1 MKTIIA
7 EKPSVAKEIAHI
19 VGADKREEG
28 YMQGNGYYVT
38 WAFGHLVQPAMPETY
53 GMKGFHAENLPVIPD
68 PFVLVPRQVKTE
80 NGYKPDAGVL
90 AQIKIIG
97 KLFDSSE
104 RIIVATDAGREGE
117 LIFRYLYA
125 YLGCRKP
132 FDRLWISS
140 LTDTAIREGLLNLR
154 DGKEYDNLYH
164 AAKARSEADWLVG
177 INGTQALTI
186 AAGRGT
192 YSVGRVQTPTLGM
205 VCERYW
211 EHKRFESKPFW
222 QVHFG
227 VVDADSGNIL
237 KFTSANR
244 WTDKAT
250 ATDIYNKVKD
260 TGSAII
266 TKVATKRKVEK
277 APLLYDLTTL
287 QKEAN
292 TQHGFTAEHTLSI
305 AQKLYEAKFIT
316 YPRTSSRYI
325 SDDVF
330 ATLPKLFKN
339 LENHSEYGEKVK
351 LLPGSED
358 YSKNSVNAAKVT
370 DHHALLITENA
381 AIGLFKDE
389 KIVYDMILCRMIEAF
404 SADCIKDITSVSAQV
419 DHEVEF
425 GISGSIIRQTGWRA
439 LSLKGKNKRQDKDAD
454 ATDNEVKDQVI
465 PNWQEGQ
472 HITLSGCTIT
482 EGKTKP
488 KPLHTESTLLAAM
501 ETAGKEIEDDTM
513 RQAMKDS
520 GIGTPATRAAIIE
533 TLLKREYMVRQQKKL
548 VPTEKGLALH
558 SVVKNMAIA
567 NVEMT
572 GKWEATFDRMIPPH
586 GLEVTYDK
594 TVHILFPASVKYV
607 DLGSEDLIAGKADG
621 AENVIR
627 VKAAVKNFKKETNMS
642 VITEDGSFYT
652 FNVKYAKEPLML
664 NIEMADFIH
673 DGEAVNRP
681 NNAQEIYLKELGKES
696 PMLVHLIM
704 KSIHKENKRKVKHIG
719 SKRFGI
725 QYLMKGIYVHSDLL
739 YFHTEIKN
747 QSNVPFDVDYITF
760 KVVDKKVAKRTAIQ
774 EQVLLPVRA
783 YNYVVRVAGKK
794 TEQTVFCLPK
804 FTIPDDKE
812 LVVEMNEKEGGR
824 HQSFVVEN
832 SDLVRALTINELS
845 VK

>member
-28 YMQGNGYYVT
+28 YMQGNGYFVT

-140 LTDTAIREGLLNLR
+140 LTDTAIREGLQNLR

-211 EHKRFESKPFW
+211 ENKRFESKPFW

-292 TQHGFTAEHTLSI
+292 SQHGFTAEHTLFI

-404 SADCIKDITSVSAQV
+404 SADCIKDITSVTAQV

-425 GISGSIIRQTGWRA
+425 GISGSIIRQTGWRT
-439 LSLKGKNKRQDKDAD
+439 LSLKDKNNRQDKDAD
-454 ATDNEVKDQVI
+454 ATDNEIKDQVI

-572 GKWEATFDRMIPPH
+572 GKWEAELAKIER
-586 GLEVTYDK
+586 GE
-594 TVHILFPASVKYV
+594 AS
-607 DLGSEDLIAGKADG
+607 ADG
-621 AENVIR
+621 FTHSIEGYTREITAE
-627 VKAAVKNFKKETNMS
+627 
-642 VITEDGSFYT
+642 
-652 FNVKYAKEPLML
+652 L
-664 NIEMADFIH
+664 
-673 DGEAVNRP
+673 
-681 NNAQEIYLKELGKES
+681 LGCDRLFS
-696 PMLVHLIM
+696 
-704 KSIHKENKRKVKHIG
+704 HKDSGCQCPKCKQG
-719 SKRFGI
+719 AMQFFG
-725 QYLMKGIYVHSDLL
+725 
-739 YFHTEIKN
+739 
-747 QSNVPFDVDYITF
+747 
-760 KVVDKKVAKRTAIQ
+760 KVVRCSNK
-774 EQVLLPVRA
+774 ECGMPVFKQ
-783 YNYVVRVAGKK
+783 VAGKLLTDADITDLLTKGK
-794 TEQTVFCLPK
+794 TRTLNGFTSKQGKSFSAAIAFDENFNTKFVFAERK
-804 FTIPDDKE
+804 TA
-812 LVVEMNEKEGGR
+812 EKRG
-824 HQSFVVEN
+824 N
-832 SDLVRALTINELS
+832 
-845 VK
+845 VKRYKK

>member
-19 VGADKREEG
+19 VGAGKREEG

-140 LTDTAIREGLLNLR
+140 LTDTAIREGLLNLT
-154 DGKEYDNLYH
+154 DGKEYDNLYY

-266 TKVATKRKVEK
+266 TKVVTKRKVEK

-292 TQHGFTAEHTLSI
+292 SQHGFTAEHTLSI

-381 AIGLFKDE
+381 VIGLFKDE

-439 LSLKGKNKRQDKDAD
+439 LSLKEKNNRQDKDAD
-454 ATDNEVKDQVI
+454 ATDNEVKEQVI

-513 RQAMKDS
+513 RQAMKDC

-572 GKWEATFDRMIPPH
+572 DKWEAELAKIER
-586 GLEVTYDK
+586 GE
-594 TVHILFPASVKYV
+594 AS
-607 DLGSEDLIAGKADG
+607 ADG
-621 AENVIR
+621 FTHSIEGYTREITAE
-627 VKAAVKNFKKETNMS
+627 
-642 VITEDGSFYT
+642 
-652 FNVKYAKEPLML
+652 L
-664 NIEMADFIH
+664 
-673 DGEAVNRP
+673 
-681 NNAQEIYLKELGKES
+681 LGCDRLFS
-696 PMLVHLIM
+696 
-704 KSIHKENKRKVKHIG
+704 HKDSGCQCPKCKQG
-719 SKRFGI
+719 TMQFFG
-725 QYLMKGIYVHSDLL
+725 
-739 YFHTEIKN
+739 
-747 QSNVPFDVDYITF
+747 
-760 KVVDKKVAKRTAIQ
+760 KVVRCSNK
-774 EQVLLPVRA
+774 ECGMPVFKQ
-783 YNYVVRVAGKK
+783 VAGKLLTDADITDLLTKGK
-794 TEQTVFCLPK
+794 TRTLNGFISKQGKPFSAAIAFDENFNTKFVFAERK
-804 FTIPDDKE
+804 TA
-812 LVVEMNEKEGGR
+812 EKRG
-824 HQSFVVEN
+824 N
-832 SDLVRALTINELS
+832 
-845 VK
+845 VKRYKK

>member
-1 MKTIIA
+1 MSQKQQTMKTIIA

-28 YMQGNGYYVT
+28 YMQGNGYFVT

-125 YLGCRKP
+125 YLDCRKP

-140 LTDTAIREGLLNLR
+140 LTDTAIREGLQNLR
-154 DGKEYDNLYH
+154 DGKEYDNLYY

-211 EHKRFESKPFW
+211 DHKRFESKPFW

-292 TQHGFTAEHTLSI
+292 SQHGFTAEHTLSI

-381 AIGLFKDE
+381 AIGLFKNE

-439 LSLKGKNKRQDKDAD
+439 LSLKEKNKRQDKDAD

-572 GKWEATFDRMIPPH
+572 GKWEAELAKIER
-586 GLEVTYDK
+586 GE
-594 TVHILFPASVKYV
+594 AS
-607 DLGSEDLIAGKADG
+607 ADG
-621 AENVIR
+621 FTHSIEGYTREITAE
-627 VKAAVKNFKKETNMS
+627 
-642 VITEDGSFYT
+642 
-652 FNVKYAKEPLML
+652 L
-664 NIEMADFIH
+664 
-673 DGEAVNRP
+673 
-681 NNAQEIYLKELGKES
+681 LGCDRLFSHKDS
-696 PMLVHLIM
+696 GCQCPKCKQGIM
-704 KSIHKENKRKVKHIG
+704 QF
-719 SKRFGI
+719 FG
-725 QYLMKGIYVHSDLL
+725 
-739 YFHTEIKN
+739 
-747 QSNVPFDVDYITF
+747 
-760 KVVDKKVAKRTAIQ
+760 KVVRCSNK
-774 EQVLLPVRA
+774 ECGMPVFKQ
-783 YNYVVRVAGKK
+783 VAGKLLTDADITDLLTKGK
-794 TEQTVFCLPK
+794 TRTLNGFTSKQGKSFSAAIAFDENFNTKFVFAERK
-804 FTIPDDKE
+804 TA
-812 LVVEMNEKEGGR
+812 EKRG
-824 HQSFVVEN
+824 N
-832 SDLVRALTINELS
+832 
-845 VK
+845 VKRYKK

>member
-1 MKTIIA
+1 MSQKQQTMKTIIA

-28 YMQGNGYYVT
+28 YMQGNGYFVT

-140 LTDTAIREGLLNLR
+140 LTDTAIREGLRNLR

-292 TQHGFTAEHTLSI
+292 SQHGFTAEHTLSI

-389 KIVYDMILCRMIEAF
+389 KIVYNMILCRMIEAF
-404 SADCIKDITSVSAQV
+404 SADCIKDITSVTAQV
-419 DHEVEF
+419 DREVEF

-439 LSLKGKNKRQDKDAD
+439 LSLKEKDKRQDKDAD
-454 ATDNEVKDQVI
+454 ATDNEVKEQFI

-472 HITLSGCTIT
+472 HITFSGCTIT

-572 GKWEATFDRMIPPH
+572 GKWEAELAKIER
-586 GLEVTYDK
+586 GE
-594 TVHILFPASVKYV
+594 AS
-607 DLGSEDLIAGKADG
+607 ADG
-621 AENVIR
+621 FTHSIEGYTREITAELLGCDRLFSHKDSGCQCPKCKHGTMQFFGKVVRCSNKECGMPVFKQVVGKLLTDADITDLLTKGKTR
-627 VKAAVKNFKKETNMS
+627 TLNGFISKQGKSFSAAIAFDEDFNTKFVFAERKT
-642 VITEDGSFYT
+642 TEKRG
-652 FNVKYAKEPLML
+652 NVKRY
-664 NIEMADFIH
+664 
-673 DGEAVNRP
+673 
-681 NNAQEIYLKELGKES
+681 
-696 PMLVHLIM
+696 
-704 KSIHKENKRKVKHIG
+704 
-719 SKRFGI
+719 
-725 QYLMKGIYVHSDLL
+725 
-739 YFHTEIKN
+739 
-747 QSNVPFDVDYITF
+747 
-760 KVVDKKVAKRTAIQ
+760 KK
-774 EQVLLPVRA
+774 
-783 YNYVVRVAGKK
+783 
-794 TEQTVFCLPK
+794 
-804 FTIPDDKE
+804 
-812 LVVEMNEKEGGR
+812 
-824 HQSFVVEN
+824 
-832 SDLVRALTINELS
+832 
-845 VK
+845 

>member
-38 WAFGHLVQPAMPETY
+38 WTFGHLVQPAMPETY
-53 GMKGFHAENLPVIPD
+53 SMKGFHAENLPVIPD

-140 LTDTAIREGLLNLR
+140 LTDTAIREGLLNLM

-192 YSVGRVQTPTLGM
+192 YSIGRVQTPTLGM

-211 EHKRFESKPFW
+211 ENKRFESKPFW

-237 KFTSANR
+237 KFTSVNR

-292 TQHGFTAEHTLSI
+292 SQHGFTAEHTLSI

-439 LSLKGKNKRQDKDAD
+439 LSLKEKNNRQDKDAD

-513 RQAMKDS
+513 RQAMKDN

-572 GKWEATFDRMIPPH
+572 GKWEAELAKIER
-586 GLEVTYDK
+586 GE
-594 TVHILFPASVKYV
+594 AS
-607 DLGSEDLIAGKADG
+607 ADG
-621 AENVIR
+621 FTHSIEGYTREITAE
-627 VKAAVKNFKKETNMS
+627 
-642 VITEDGSFYT
+642 
-652 FNVKYAKEPLML
+652 L
-664 NIEMADFIH
+664 
-673 DGEAVNRP
+673 
-681 NNAQEIYLKELGKES
+681 LGCDRLFS
-696 PMLVHLIM
+696 
-704 KSIHKENKRKVKHIG
+704 HKDSGCQCPKCKQG
-719 SKRFGI
+719 TMQFFG
-725 QYLMKGIYVHSDLL
+725 
-739 YFHTEIKN
+739 
-747 QSNVPFDVDYITF
+747 
-760 KVVDKKVAKRTAIQ
+760 KVVRCRNK
-774 EQVLLPVRA
+774 ECGMPVFKQ
-783 YNYVVRVAGKK
+783 VAGKLLTDADITDLLTKGK
-794 TEQTVFCLPK
+794 TRTLNGFTSKQGKPFSAAIAFDEDFNTKFVFAERK
-804 FTIPDDKE
+804 TA
-812 LVVEMNEKEGGR
+812 EKRG
-824 HQSFVVEN
+824 N
-832 SDLVRALTINELS
+832 
-845 VK
+845 VKRYKK

>member
-1 MKTIIA
+1 MSQKQQTMKTIIA

-250 ATDIYNKVKD
+250 ATDICNKVKD

-439 LSLKGKNKRQDKDAD
+439 LSLKEKNNRQDKDAD
-454 ATDNEVKDQVI
+454 ATDNEVKEQVI

-472 HITLSGCTIT
+472 HISFSGSTIT

-513 RQAMKDS
+513 RQAIKDC

-572 GKWEATFDRMIPPH
+572 GKWEAELAKIER
-586 GLEVTYDK
+586 GE
-594 TVHILFPASVKYV
+594 AS
-607 DLGSEDLIAGKADG
+607 ADG
-621 AENVIR
+621 FTHSIEGYTREITAE
-627 VKAAVKNFKKETNMS
+627 
-642 VITEDGSFYT
+642 
-652 FNVKYAKEPLML
+652 L
-664 NIEMADFIH
+664 
-673 DGEAVNRP
+673 
-681 NNAQEIYLKELGKES
+681 LGCDRLFSHKDS
-696 PMLVHLIM
+696 GCQCPKCKQGIM
-704 KSIHKENKRKVKHIG
+704 QF
-719 SKRFGI
+719 FG
-725 QYLMKGIYVHSDLL
+725 
-739 YFHTEIKN
+739 
-747 QSNVPFDVDYITF
+747 
-760 KVVDKKVAKRTAIQ
+760 KVVRCSNK
-774 EQVLLPVRA
+774 ECGMPVFKQ
-783 YNYVVRVAGKK
+783 VAGKLLTDADITDLLTKGK
-794 TEQTVFCLPK
+794 TRTLNGFTSRQGKSFSATIAFDENFNTKFVFAEHK
-804 FTIPDDKE
+804 AA
-812 LVVEMNEKEGGR
+812 EKRGNMKR
-824 HQSFVVEN
+824 Y
-832 SDLVRALTINELS
+832 
-845 VK
+845 KK

>member
-1 MKTIIA
+1 MSQKQQTMKTIIA

-125 YLGCRKP
+125 YLGCQKP

-244 WTDKAT
+244 WADKGT
-250 ATDIYNKVKD
+250 ATDIYNKVKE

-266 TKVATKRKVEK
+266 TKVVTKRKVEK

-292 TQHGFTAEHTLSI
+292 SQHGFTAEHTLSI

-439 LSLKGKNKRQDKDAD
+439 LSLKEKNNRQDKDAD

-572 GKWEATFDRMIPPH
+572 GKWEAELAKIER
-586 GLEVTYDK
+586 GE
-594 TVHILFPASVKYV
+594 AS
-607 DLGSEDLIAGKADG
+607 ADG
-621 AENVIR
+621 FTHSIQGYTREITAE
-627 VKAAVKNFKKETNMS
+627 
-642 VITEDGSFYT
+642 
-652 FNVKYAKEPLML
+652 L
-664 NIEMADFIH
+664 
-673 DGEAVNRP
+673 
-681 NNAQEIYLKELGKES
+681 LGCDRLFS
-696 PMLVHLIM
+696 
-704 KSIHKENKRKVKHIG
+704 HKDSGCQCPKCKHG
-719 SKRFGI
+719 TMQFFG
-725 QYLMKGIYVHSDLL
+725 
-739 YFHTEIKN
+739 
-747 QSNVPFDVDYITF
+747 
-760 KVVDKKVAKRTAIQ
+760 KVVRCSNK
-774 EQVLLPVRA
+774 ECGMPVFKQ
-783 YNYVVRVAGKK
+783 VAGKLLTDADITDLLTKGK
-794 TEQTVFCLPK
+794 TRTLNGFTSKQGKPFSAAIAFDENFNTKFVFAEHK
-804 FTIPDDKE
+804 TA
-812 LVVEMNEKEGGR
+812 EKRG
-824 HQSFVVEN
+824 N
-832 SDLVRALTINELS
+832 
-845 VK
+845 VKRYKK

>member
-19 VGADKREEG
+19 VGAYKREEG

-117 LIFRYLYA
+117 LIFRYLYV
-125 YLGCRKP
+125 YLGCQKP

-266 TKVATKRKVEK
+266 TKVTTKRKVEK

-292 TQHGFTAEHTLSI
+292 SQHGFTAEHTLSI

-351 LLPGSED
+351 LLPCSED

-419 DHEVEF
+419 DHEIEF

-439 LSLKGKNKRQDKDAD
+439 LSLKEKNSKKDKNAD
-454 ATDNEVKDQVI
+454 TTDNEVKEQVI

-472 HITLSGCTIT
+472 HITFSGCTIT

-501 ETAGKEIEDDTM
+501 ETAGKEIVDDTM

-572 GKWEATFDRMIPPH
+572 GKWEAELAKIER
-586 GLEVTYDK
+586 GE
-594 TVHILFPASVKYV
+594 AS
-607 DLGSEDLIAGKADG
+607 ADG
-621 AENVIR
+621 FTHSIEGYTREITAE
-627 VKAAVKNFKKETNMS
+627 
-642 VITEDGSFYT
+642 
-652 FNVKYAKEPLML
+652 L
-664 NIEMADFIH
+664 
-673 DGEAVNRP
+673 
-681 NNAQEIYLKELGKES
+681 LGCDRLFS
-696 PMLVHLIM
+696 
-704 KSIHKENKRKVKHIG
+704 HKDSGCQCPKCKHG
-719 SKRFGI
+719 TMQFFG
-725 QYLMKGIYVHSDLL
+725 
-739 YFHTEIKN
+739 
-747 QSNVPFDVDYITF
+747 
-760 KVVDKKVAKRTAIQ
+760 KVVRCSNK
-774 EQVLLPVRA
+774 ECGMPVFKQ
-783 YNYVVRVAGKK
+783 VAGKLLTDADITDLLTKGK
-794 TEQTVFCLPK
+794 T
-804 FTIPDDKE
+804 
-812 LVVEMNEKEGGR
+812 
-824 HQSFVVEN
+824 
-832 SDLVRALTINELS
+832 
-845 VK
+845 

>member
-1 MKTIIA
+1 MSQKQQTMKTIIA

-117 LIFRYLYA
+117 LIFRYLYV
-125 YLGCRKP
+125 YLGCQKP

-244 WTDKAT
+244 WTDKGT
-250 ATDIYNKVKD
+250 ATDIYNKVKE
-260 TGSAII
+260 TGSVII

-292 TQHGFTAEHTLSI
+292 SQHGFTAEHTLSI

-330 ATLPKLFKN
+330 ATLSKLFKN

-439 LSLKGKNKRQDKDAD
+439 LSLKEKNKRQDKDAD
-454 ATDNEVKDQVI
+454 ATDNEVREQVI

-572 GKWEATFDRMIPPH
+572 GKWEAELAKIER
-586 GLEVTYDK
+586 GE
-594 TVHILFPASVKYV
+594 AS
-607 DLGSEDLIAGKADG
+607 ADG
-621 AENVIR
+621 FTHSIEGYTREITAE
-627 VKAAVKNFKKETNMS
+627 
-642 VITEDGSFYT
+642 
-652 FNVKYAKEPLML
+652 L
-664 NIEMADFIH
+664 
-673 DGEAVNRP
+673 
-681 NNAQEIYLKELGKES
+681 LGCDRLFS
-696 PMLVHLIM
+696 
-704 KSIHKENKRKVKHIG
+704 HKDSGCQCPKCEQG
-719 SKRFGI
+719 TMQFFG
-725 QYLMKGIYVHSDLL
+725 
-739 YFHTEIKN
+739 
-747 QSNVPFDVDYITF
+747 
-760 KVVDKKVAKRTAIQ
+760 KVVRCSNK
-774 EQVLLPVRA
+774 ECGMPVFKQ
-783 YNYVVRVAGKK
+783 VAGKLLTDADITDLLTKGK
-794 TEQTVFCLPK
+794 TRTLNGFTSKQGKPFSAAIAFDENFNTKFVFAERK
-804 FTIPDDKE
+804 TA
-812 LVVEMNEKEGGR
+812 EKRG
-824 HQSFVVEN
+824 N
-832 SDLVRALTINELS
+832 
-845 VK
+845 VKRYKK

>member
-1 MKTIIA
+1 MSQKQQTMKTIIA

-28 YMQGNGYYVT
+28 YMQGNGYFVT
-38 WAFGHLVQPAMPETY
+38 WAFGHLVQPAMPDTY

-140 LTDTAIREGLLNLR
+140 LTDTAIREGLQNLR

-192 YSVGRVQTPTLGM
+192 YSVGCVQTPTLGM

-237 KFTSANR
+237 KFTSVNR

-292 TQHGFTAEHTLSI
+292 SQHGFTAEHTLSI

-358 YSKNSVNAAKVT
+358 YSKNSVNAAKMT

-439 LSLKGKNKRQDKDAD
+439 LSLKEKNNRLDKDAD

-513 RQAMKDS
+513 RQAMKDC

-572 GKWEATFDRMIPPH
+572 GKWEAELAKIER
-586 GLEVTYDK
+586 GE
-594 TVHILFPASVKYV
+594 AS
-607 DLGSEDLIAGKADG
+607 ADG
-621 AENVIR
+621 FTHSIEGYTREITAE
-627 VKAAVKNFKKETNMS
+627 
-642 VITEDGSFYT
+642 
-652 FNVKYAKEPLML
+652 L
-664 NIEMADFIH
+664 
-673 DGEAVNRP
+673 
-681 NNAQEIYLKELGKES
+681 LGCDRLFS
-696 PMLVHLIM
+696 
-704 KSIHKENKRKVKHIG
+704 HKDSGCQCPKCKHG
-719 SKRFGI
+719 TMQFFG
-725 QYLMKGIYVHSDLL
+725 
-739 YFHTEIKN
+739 
-747 QSNVPFDVDYITF
+747 
-760 KVVDKKVAKRTAIQ
+760 KVVRCSNK
-774 EQVLLPVRA
+774 ECGMPVFKQ
-783 YNYVVRVAGKK
+783 VAGKLLTDADITDLLTKGK
-794 TEQTVFCLPK
+794 TRTLNGFTSKQGKSFSAAIAFDENFNTKFVFAEHK
-804 FTIPDDKE
+804 TA
-812 LVVEMNEKEGGR
+812 EKRG
-824 HQSFVVEN
+824 N
-832 SDLVRALTINELS
+832 
-845 VK
+845 VKRYKK

>member
-19 VGADKREEG
+19 VGAGKREEG

-117 LIFRYLYA
+117 LIFRYLYE
-125 YLGCRKP
+125 YLGCKKP

-140 LTDTAIREGLLNLR
+140 LTDSAIREGLANLR
-154 DGKEYDNLYH
+154 NGKEYDNLYH

-266 TKVATKRKVEK
+266 TKVTTKRKVEK

-292 TQHGFTAEHTLSI
+292 SQHGFTAEHTLSI

-351 LLPGSED
+351 LLPCSED

-439 LSLKGKNKRQDKDAD
+439 LSLKEKNNRQDKDAD
-454 ATDNEVKDQVI
+454 ATDNEVKEQVI

-472 HITLSGCTIT
+472 HITFSGCTIT

-501 ETAGKEIEDDTM
+501 ETAGKEIVDDTM

-572 GKWEATFDRMIPPH
+572 GKWEAELAKIER
-586 GLEVTYDK
+586 GE
-594 TVHILFPASVKYV
+594 AS
-607 DLGSEDLIAGKADG
+607 ADG
-621 AENVIR
+621 FTHSIEGYTREITAE
-627 VKAAVKNFKKETNMS
+627 
-642 VITEDGSFYT
+642 
-652 FNVKYAKEPLML
+652 L
-664 NIEMADFIH
+664 
-673 DGEAVNRP
+673 
-681 NNAQEIYLKELGKES
+681 LGCDRLFS
-696 PMLVHLIM
+696 
-704 KSIHKENKRKVKHIG
+704 HKDSGCQCPKCKHG
-719 SKRFGI
+719 TMQFFG
-725 QYLMKGIYVHSDLL
+725 
-739 YFHTEIKN
+739 
-747 QSNVPFDVDYITF
+747 
-760 KVVDKKVAKRTAIQ
+760 KVVRCSNK
-774 EQVLLPVRA
+774 ECGMPVFKQ
-783 YNYVVRVAGKK
+783 VAGKLLTDADITDLLTKGK
-794 TEQTVFCLPK
+794 T
-804 FTIPDDKE
+804 
-812 LVVEMNEKEGGR
+812 
-824 HQSFVVEN
+824 
-832 SDLVRALTINELS
+832 
-845 VK
+845 

>member
-1 MKTIIA
+1 MSQKQQTMKTIIA

-90 AQIKIIG
+90 AQIKIID

-244 WTDKAT
+244 WTDKGT

-266 TKVATKRKVEK
+266 TKVVTKRKVEK

-292 TQHGFTAEHTLSI
+292 SQHGFTAEHTLSI

-439 LSLKGKNKRQDKDAD
+439 LSLKEKNNRQDKDAD
-454 ATDNEVKDQVI
+454 ATDNEVKNQVI

-572 GKWEATFDRMIPPH
+572 GKWEAELAKIER
-586 GLEVTYDK
+586 GE
-594 TVHILFPASVKYV
+594 AS
-607 DLGSEDLIAGKADG
+607 ADG
-621 AENVIR
+621 FTHSIEGYTREITAE
-627 VKAAVKNFKKETNMS
+627 
-642 VITEDGSFYT
+642 
-652 FNVKYAKEPLML
+652 L
-664 NIEMADFIH
+664 
-673 DGEAVNRP
+673 
-681 NNAQEIYLKELGKES
+681 LGCDRLFSHKDS
-696 PMLVHLIM
+696 GFQCPKCKQGIM
-704 KSIHKENKRKVKHIG
+704 QF
-719 SKRFGI
+719 FG
-725 QYLMKGIYVHSDLL
+725 
-739 YFHTEIKN
+739 
-747 QSNVPFDVDYITF
+747 
-760 KVVDKKVAKRTAIQ
+760 KVVRCSYK
-774 EQVLLPVRA
+774 ECGMPVFKQ
-783 YNYVVRVAGKK
+783 VAGKLLTDSDITDLLTKGK
-794 TEQTVFCLPK
+794 TRTLSGFTSKQGKSFSAAIAFDENFNTKFVFAERK
-804 FTIPDDKE
+804 TA
-812 LVVEMNEKEGGR
+812 EKRG
-824 HQSFVVEN
+824 N
-832 SDLVRALTINELS
+832 
-845 VK
+845 VKRYKK

>member
-80 NGYKPDAGVL
+80 NGYKADAGVL

-125 YLGCRKP
+125 YLSCRKP

-140 LTDTAIREGLLNLR
+140 LTDTAIREGLQNLR

-164 AAKARSEADWLVG
+164 AAKARSVADWLVG

-237 KFTSANR
+237 KFTSVNR

-250 ATDIYNKVKD
+250 ATDIYNKVKE
-260 TGSAII
+260 TGSVII

-292 TQHGFTAEHTLSI
+292 SQHGFTAEHTLSI

-439 LSLKGKNKRQDKDAD
+439 LSLKEKNKRQDKDAD
-454 ATDNEVKDQVI
+454 ATDNEVKEQVI

-567 NVEMT
+567 NVEMRANGRRNLPRLNEVKQVQT
-572 GKWEATFDRMIPPH
+572 GSPIVSKAIP
-586 GLEVTYDK
+586 
-594 TVHILFPASVKYV
+594 VKS
-607 DLGSEDLIAGKADG
+607 LR
-621 AENVIR
+621 N
-627 VKAAVKNFKKETNMS
+627 
-642 VITEDGSFYT
+642 
-652 FNVKYAKEPLML
+652 
-664 NIEMADFIH
+664 
-673 DGEAVNRP
+673 
-681 NNAQEIYLKELGKES
+681 
-696 PMLVHLIM
+696 
-704 KSIHKENKRKVKHIG
+704 
-719 SKRFGI
+719 
-725 QYLMKGIYVHSDLL
+725 
-739 YFHTEIKN
+739 
-747 QSNVPFDVDYITF
+747 
-760 KVVDKKVAKRTAIQ
+760 
-774 EQVLLPVRA
+774 
-783 YNYVVRVAGKK
+783 
-794 TEQTVFCLPK
+794 C
-804 FTIPDDKE
+804 
-812 LVVEMNEKEGGR
+812 
-824 HQSFVVEN
+824 
-832 SDLVRALTINELS
+832 
-845 VK
+845 

>member
-1 MKTIIA
+1 MSQKQQTMKTIIA
-7 EKPSVAKEIAHI
+7 EKPSVATEIAHI

-97 KLFDSSE
+97 KLFDCSE

-140 LTDTAIREGLLNLR
+140 LTDTAIREGLQNLR

-266 TKVATKRKVEK
+266 TKVTTKRKVEK

-292 TQHGFTAEHTLSI
+292 SQHGFTAEHTLSI

-419 DHEVEF
+419 DHDVEF

-439 LSLKGKNKRQDKDAD
+439 LSLKEKNKRLDKDAD

-513 RQAMKDS
+513 RQAMKDC

-572 GKWEATFDRMIPPH
+572 GKWEAELAKIER
-586 GLEVTYDK
+586 GE
-594 TVHILFPASVKYV
+594 AS
-607 DLGSEDLIAGKADG
+607 ADG
-621 AENVIR
+621 FTHSIEGYTREITAE
-627 VKAAVKNFKKETNMS
+627 
-642 VITEDGSFYT
+642 
-652 FNVKYAKEPLML
+652 L
-664 NIEMADFIH
+664 
-673 DGEAVNRP
+673 
-681 NNAQEIYLKELGKES
+681 LGCDRLFS
-696 PMLVHLIM
+696 
-704 KSIHKENKRKVKHIG
+704 HKDSGCQCPKCKHG
-719 SKRFGI
+719 TMQFFG
-725 QYLMKGIYVHSDLL
+725 
-739 YFHTEIKN
+739 
-747 QSNVPFDVDYITF
+747 
-760 KVVDKKVAKRTAIQ
+760 KVVRCSNK
-774 EQVLLPVRA
+774 ECGMPVFKQ
-783 YNYVVRVAGKK
+783 VAGKLLTDADITDLLTKGK
-794 TEQTVFCLPK
+794 TRTLNGFTSKQGKSFSAAIAFDENFNTKFVFAEHK
-804 FTIPDDKE
+804 AA
-812 LVVEMNEKEGGR
+812 EKRG
-824 HQSFVVEN
+824 N
-832 SDLVRALTINELS
+832 
-845 VK
+845 VKRYKK

>member
-439 LSLKGKNKRQDKDAD
+439 LSLKEKNNRQDKDAD
-454 ATDNEVKDQVI
+454 ATDNEVKEQVI

-472 HITLSGCTIT
+472 HISFSGSTIT

-513 RQAMKDS
+513 RQAIKDC

-572 GKWEATFDRMIPPH
+572 GKWEAELAKIER
-586 GLEVTYDK
+586 GE
-594 TVHILFPASVKYV
+594 AS
-607 DLGSEDLIAGKADG
+607 ADG
-621 AENVIR
+621 FTHSIEGYTREITAE
-627 VKAAVKNFKKETNMS
+627 
-642 VITEDGSFYT
+642 
-652 FNVKYAKEPLML
+652 L
-664 NIEMADFIH
+664 
-673 DGEAVNRP
+673 
-681 NNAQEIYLKELGKES
+681 LGCDRLFSHKDS
-696 PMLVHLIM
+696 GCQCPKCKQGIM
-704 KSIHKENKRKVKHIG
+704 QF
-719 SKRFGI
+719 FG
-725 QYLMKGIYVHSDLL
+725 
-739 YFHTEIKN
+739 
-747 QSNVPFDVDYITF
+747 
-760 KVVDKKVAKRTAIQ
+760 KVVRCSNK
-774 EQVLLPVRA
+774 ECGMPVFKQ
-783 YNYVVRVAGKK
+783 VAGKLLTDADITDLLTKGK
-794 TEQTVFCLPK
+794 TRTLNGFTSRQGKSFSATIAFDENFNTKFVFAEHK
-804 FTIPDDKE
+804 AA
-812 LVVEMNEKEGGR
+812 EKRG
-824 HQSFVVEN
+824 N
-832 SDLVRALTINELS
+832 
-845 VK
+845 VKRYKK

>member
-28 YMQGNGYYVT
+28 YMQGNGYFVT

-53 GMKGFHAENLPVIPD
+53 GMKGFHVENLPVIPD
-68 PFVLVPRQVKTE
+68 PFILVPRQVKTE

-227 VVDADSGNIL
+227 VVDTDSGNIL

-244 WTDKAT
+244 WADKGT

-260 TGSAII
+260 TSSAII
-266 TKVATKRKVEK
+266 TKVTTKRKVEK

-292 TQHGFTAEHTLSI
+292 SQHGFTAEHTLSI

-404 SADCIKDITSVSAQV
+404 SADCIKDITSVTAQV
-419 DHEVEF
+419 DREVEF
-425 GISGSIIRQTGWRA
+425 GISGSIVRQTGWRA
-439 LSLKGKNKRQDKDAD
+439 LSLKEKNKRQDKDAD

-572 GKWEATFDRMIPPH
+572 GKWEAELAKIER
-586 GLEVTYDK
+586 GE
-594 TVHILFPASVKYV
+594 AS
-607 DLGSEDLIAGKADG
+607 ADG
-621 AENVIR
+621 FTHSIEGYTREITAE
-627 VKAAVKNFKKETNMS
+627 
-642 VITEDGSFYT
+642 
-652 FNVKYAKEPLML
+652 L
-664 NIEMADFIH
+664 
-673 DGEAVNRP
+673 
-681 NNAQEIYLKELGKES
+681 LGCDRLFS
-696 PMLVHLIM
+696 
-704 KSIHKENKRKVKHIG
+704 HKDSGCQCPKCKQG
-719 SKRFGI
+719 TMQFFG
-725 QYLMKGIYVHSDLL
+725 
-739 YFHTEIKN
+739 
-747 QSNVPFDVDYITF
+747 
-760 KVVDKKVAKRTAIQ
+760 KVVRCCNK
-774 EQVLLPVRA
+774 ECGMPVFKQ
-783 YNYVVRVAGKK
+783 VAGKLLTDADITDLLTKGK
-794 TEQTVFCLPK
+794 TKTLNGFTSKQGKSFSAAIAFDENFNTKFVFAERK
-804 FTIPDDKE
+804 TA
-812 LVVEMNEKEGGR
+812 EKRG
-824 HQSFVVEN
+824 N
-832 SDLVRALTINELS
+832 
-845 VK
+845 VKRYKK

>member
-117 LIFRYLYA
+117 LIFRYLYE
-125 YLGCRKP
+125 YLGCKKP

-140 LTDTAIREGLLNLR
+140 LTDSAIREGLANLR
-154 DGKEYDNLYH
+154 NGKEYDNLYH

-266 TKVATKRKVEK
+266 TKVTTKRKVEK

-292 TQHGFTAEHTLSI
+292 SQHGFTAEHTLSI

-419 DHEVEF
+419 DHEIEF

-439 LSLKGKNKRQDKDAD
+439 LSLKEKNSKKDKNAD
-454 ATDNEVKDQVI
+454 TTDNEVKEQVI

-472 HITLSGCTIT
+472 HITFSGCTIT

-501 ETAGKEIEDDTM
+501 ETAGKEIVDDTM

-572 GKWEATFDRMIPPH
+572 GKWEAELAKIER
-586 GLEVTYDK
+586 GE
-594 TVHILFPASVKYV
+594 AS
-607 DLGSEDLIAGKADG
+607 ADG
-621 AENVIR
+621 FTHSIEGYTREITAE
-627 VKAAVKNFKKETNMS
+627 
-642 VITEDGSFYT
+642 
-652 FNVKYAKEPLML
+652 L
-664 NIEMADFIH
+664 
-673 DGEAVNRP
+673 
-681 NNAQEIYLKELGKES
+681 LGCDRLFS
-696 PMLVHLIM
+696 
-704 KSIHKENKRKVKHIG
+704 HKDSGCQCPKCKHG
-719 SKRFGI
+719 TMQFFG
-725 QYLMKGIYVHSDLL
+725 
-739 YFHTEIKN
+739 
-747 QSNVPFDVDYITF
+747 
-760 KVVDKKVAKRTAIQ
+760 KVVRCSNK
-774 EQVLLPVRA
+774 ECGMPVFKQ
-783 YNYVVRVAGKK
+783 VAGKLLTDADITDLLTKGK
-794 TEQTVFCLPK
+794 T
-804 FTIPDDKE
+804 
-812 LVVEMNEKEGGR
+812 
-824 HQSFVVEN
+824 
-832 SDLVRALTINELS
+832 
-845 VK
+845 

>member
-19 VGADKREEG
+19 VGAGKREEG

-117 LIFRYLYA
+117 LIFRYLYE
-125 YLGCRKP
+125 YLGCKKP

-140 LTDTAIREGLLNLR
+140 LTDSAIREGLANLR
-154 DGKEYDNLYH
+154 NGKEYDNLYH

-266 TKVATKRKVEK
+266 TKVTTKRKVEK

-292 TQHGFTAEHTLSI
+292 SQHGFTAEHTLSI

-351 LLPGSED
+351 LLPCSED

-381 AIGLFKDE
+381 AIALFKDE

-419 DHEVEF
+419 DHEIEF

-439 LSLKGKNKRQDKDAD
+439 LSLKEKNSKKDKNAD
-454 ATDNEVKDQVI
+454 TTDNEVKEQVI

-472 HITLSGCTIT
+472 HITFSGCTIT

-501 ETAGKEIEDDTM
+501 ETAGKEIVDDTM

-572 GKWEATFDRMIPPH
+572 GKWEAELAKIER
-586 GLEVTYDK
+586 GE
-594 TVHILFPASVKYV
+594 AS
-607 DLGSEDLIAGKADG
+607 ADG
-621 AENVIR
+621 FTHSIEGYTREITAE
-627 VKAAVKNFKKETNMS
+627 
-642 VITEDGSFYT
+642 
-652 FNVKYAKEPLML
+652 L
-664 NIEMADFIH
+664 
-673 DGEAVNRP
+673 
-681 NNAQEIYLKELGKES
+681 LGCDRLFS
-696 PMLVHLIM
+696 
-704 KSIHKENKRKVKHIG
+704 HKDSGCQCPKCKHG
-719 SKRFGI
+719 TMQFFG
-725 QYLMKGIYVHSDLL
+725 
-739 YFHTEIKN
+739 
-747 QSNVPFDVDYITF
+747 
-760 KVVDKKVAKRTAIQ
+760 KVVRCSNK
-774 EQVLLPVRA
+774 ECGMPVFKQ
-783 YNYVVRVAGKK
+783 VAGKLLTDADITDLLTKGK
-794 TEQTVFCLPK
+794 T
-804 FTIPDDKE
+804 
-812 LVVEMNEKEGGR
+812 
-824 HQSFVVEN
+824 
-832 SDLVRALTINELS
+832 
-845 VK
+845 

>member
-117 LIFRYLYA
+117 LIFRYLYV
-125 YLGCRKP
+125 YLGCQKP

-140 LTDTAIREGLLNLR
+140 LTDTAIREGLQNLR

-211 EHKRFESKPFW
+211 ENKRFESKPFW

-244 WTDKAT
+244 WADKGS

-266 TKVATKRKVEK
+266 TKVVTKRKVEK

-292 TQHGFTAEHTLSI
+292 SQHGFTAEHTLSI

-419 DHEVEF
+419 DHDVEF

-439 LSLKGKNKRQDKDAD
+439 LSLKEKNNRLDKDAD
-454 ATDNEVKDQVI
+454 ATDNEVKEQVI

-513 RQAMKDS
+513 RQAMKDC

-572 GKWEATFDRMIPPH
+572 GKWEAELAKIER
-586 GLEVTYDK
+586 GE
-594 TVHILFPASVKYV
+594 AS
-607 DLGSEDLIAGKADG
+607 ADG
-621 AENVIR
+621 
-627 VKAAVKNFKKETNMS
+627 
-642 VITEDGSFYT
+642 
-652 FNVKYAKEPLML
+652 
-664 NIEMADFIH
+664 
-673 DGEAVNRP
+673 
-681 NNAQEIYLKELGKES
+681 
-696 PMLVHLIM
+696 
-704 KSIHKENKRKVKHIG
+704 
-719 SKRFGI
+719 
-725 QYLMKGIYVHSDLL
+725 
-739 YFHTEIKN
+739 
-747 QSNVPFDVDYITF
+747 
-760 KVVDKKVAKRTAIQ
+760 
-774 EQVLLPVRA
+774 
-783 YNYVVRVAGKK
+783 
-794 TEQTVFCLPK
+794 
-804 FTIPDDKE
+804 FT
-812 LVVEMNEKEGGR
+812 
-824 HQSFVVEN
+824 
-832 SDLVRALTINELS
+832 
-845 VK
+845 

>member
-19 VGADKREEG
+19 VGAGKREEG

-117 LIFRYLYA
+117 LIFRYLYE
-125 YLGCRKP
+125 YLGCKKP

-140 LTDTAIREGLLNLR
+140 LTDSAIREGLANLR
-154 DGKEYDNLYH
+154 NGKEYDNLYH

-266 TKVATKRKVEK
+266 TKVTTKRKVEK

-292 TQHGFTAEHTLSI
+292 SQHGFTAEHTLSI

-351 LLPGSED
+351 LLPCSED

-419 DHEVEF
+419 DHEIEF

-439 LSLKGKNKRQDKDAD
+439 LSLKEKNSKKDKNAD
-454 ATDNEVKDQVI
+454 TTDNEVKEQVI

-572 GKWEATFDRMIPPH
+572 GKWEAELAKIER
-586 GLEVTYDK
+586 GE
-594 TVHILFPASVKYV
+594 AS
-607 DLGSEDLIAGKADG
+607 ADG
-621 AENVIR
+621 FTHSIEGYTREITAE
-627 VKAAVKNFKKETNMS
+627 
-642 VITEDGSFYT
+642 
-652 FNVKYAKEPLML
+652 L
-664 NIEMADFIH
+664 
-673 DGEAVNRP
+673 
-681 NNAQEIYLKELGKES
+681 LGCDRLFS
-696 PMLVHLIM
+696 
-704 KSIHKENKRKVKHIG
+704 HKDSGCQCPKCKHG
-719 SKRFGI
+719 TMQFFG
-725 QYLMKGIYVHSDLL
+725 
-739 YFHTEIKN
+739 
-747 QSNVPFDVDYITF
+747 
-760 KVVDKKVAKRTAIQ
+760 KVVRCSNK
-774 EQVLLPVRA
+774 ECGMPVFKQ
-783 YNYVVRVAGKK
+783 VAGKLLTDADITDLLTKGK
-794 TEQTVFCLPK
+794 T
-804 FTIPDDKE
+804 
-812 LVVEMNEKEGGR
+812 
-824 HQSFVVEN
+824 
-832 SDLVRALTINELS
+832 
-845 VK
+845 

>member
-1 MKTIIA
+1 MSQKQQTMKTIIA

-125 YLGCRKP
+125 YLGCQKP

-140 LTDTAIREGLLNLR
+140 LTDAAIREGLQNLR

-164 AAKARSEADWLVG
+164 AAKVRSEADWLVG

-292 TQHGFTAEHTLSI
+292 SQHGFTAEHTLSI

-404 SADCIKDITSVSAQV
+404 SADCIKDITSVTAQV

-439 LSLKGKNKRQDKDAD
+439 LSLKEKNNRQDKDVE
-454 ATDNEVKDQVI
+454 ATDNEVKEQVI

-558 SVVKNMAIA
+558 YVVKNMAIA

-572 GKWEATFDRMIPPH
+572 GKWEAELAKIER
-586 GLEVTYDK
+586 GE
-594 TVHILFPASVKYV
+594 AS
-607 DLGSEDLIAGKADG
+607 ADG
-621 AENVIR
+621 FTHSIEGYTREITAE
-627 VKAAVKNFKKETNMS
+627 
-642 VITEDGSFYT
+642 
-652 FNVKYAKEPLML
+652 L
-664 NIEMADFIH
+664 
-673 DGEAVNRP
+673 
-681 NNAQEIYLKELGKES
+681 LGCDRLFSHKDS
-696 PMLVHLIM
+696 GCQCPKCKQGIM
-704 KSIHKENKRKVKHIG
+704 QF
-719 SKRFGI
+719 FG
-725 QYLMKGIYVHSDLL
+725 
-739 YFHTEIKN
+739 
-747 QSNVPFDVDYITF
+747 
-760 KVVDKKVAKRTAIQ
+760 KVVRCSNK
-774 EQVLLPVRA
+774 ECGMPVFKQ
-783 YNYVVRVAGKK
+783 VAGKLLTDSDITDLLTKGK
-794 TEQTVFCLPK
+794 TRTLNGFTSKQGKSFSAAIAFDENFNTKFVFAERK
-804 FTIPDDKE
+804 SA
-812 LVVEMNEKEGGR
+812 EKRG
-824 HQSFVVEN
+824 N
-832 SDLVRALTINELS
+832 
-845 VK
+845 VKRYKK

>member
-28 YMQGNGYYVT
+28 YMQGNGYFVT

-140 LTDTAIREGLLNLR
+140 LTDTAIREGLQNLR

-244 WTDKAT
+244 WADKGT

-292 TQHGFTAEHTLSI
+292 SQHGFTAEHTLSI

-389 KIVYDMILCRMIEAF
+389 KIVYNMILCRMIEAF

-439 LSLKGKNKRQDKDAD
+439 LSLKEKNNRLDKDAE
-454 ATDNEVKDQVI
+454 ATDNEVKEQVI

-488 KPLHTESTLLAAM
+488 KSLHTESTLLAAM

-513 RQAMKDS
+513 RQAMKDC
-520 GIGTPATRAAIIE
+520 GIGTPAIRAAIIE

-572 GKWEATFDRMIPPH
+572 GKWEAELAKIER
-586 GLEVTYDK
+586 GE
-594 TVHILFPASVKYV
+594 AS
-607 DLGSEDLIAGKADG
+607 ADG
-621 AENVIR
+621 FTHSIEGYTREITAELLGCDR
-627 VKAAVKNFKKETNMS
+627 LFSHK
-642 VITEDGSFYT
+642 DSFT
-652 FNVKYAKEPLML
+652 
-664 NIEMADFIH
+664 
-673 DGEAVNRP
+673 
-681 NNAQEIYLKELGKES
+681 
-696 PMLVHLIM
+696 
-704 KSIHKENKRKVKHIG
+704 
-719 SKRFGI
+719 
-725 QYLMKGIYVHSDLL
+725 
-739 YFHTEIKN
+739 
-747 QSNVPFDVDYITF
+747 VD
-760 KVVDKKVAKRTAIQ
+760 
-774 EQVLLPVRA
+774 
-783 YNYVVRVAGKK
+783 
-794 TEQTVFCLPK
+794 
-804 FTIPDDKE
+804 
-812 LVVEMNEKEGGR
+812 
-824 HQSFVVEN
+824 
-832 SDLVRALTINELS
+832 
-845 VK
+845 

>member
-19 VGADKREEG
+19 VGATKREEG
-28 YMQGNGYYVT
+28 YMHGNGYYVT
-38 WAFGHLVQPAMPETY
+38 WAFGHLVQPAMPEAY
-53 GMKGFHAENLPVIPD
+53 GMKGFHAENLPVIPK
-68 PFVLVPRQVKTE
+68 PFILVPRQVKSE

-117 LIFRYLYA
+117 LIFRYLYE
-125 YLGCRKP
+125 YLGCKKP

-140 LTDTAIREGLLNLR
+140 LTDAAISEGLNNLK

-211 EHKRFESKPFW
+211 ENKRFESKPFW

-227 VVDADSGNIL
+227 VVDADNDNIM

-244 WTDKAT
+244 WADKAT

-260 TGSAII
+260 AGSAVI

-292 TQHGFTAEHTLSI
+292 SQHGFTAEHTLSI
-305 AQKLYEAKFIT
+305 AQKLYEAKHIT

-330 ATLPKLFKN
+330 ATIPSLFKN
-339 LENHSEYGEKVK
+339 LENHSEYGEMIK
-351 LLPGSED
+351 LLPDSEE
-358 YSKNSVNAAKVT
+358 YSKNSVNTSKVT
-370 DHHALLITENA
+370 DHHALLITENH
-381 AIGLFKDE
+381 AIGLYKDE
-389 KIVYDMILCRMIEAF
+389 KIVYDMILRRMIEAF
-404 SADCIKDITSVSAQV
+404 STDCIKDITSVTAQV
-419 DHEVEF
+419 ENDVEF
-425 GISGSIIRQTGWRA
+425 GISGSVIRQAGWCE
-439 LSLKGKNKRQDKDAD
+439 LSLKEKNNKQVNDTDAIG
-454 ATDNEVKDQVI
+454 NEVKEQVL

-472 HITLSGCTIT
+472 SINVTGCTIT

-501 ETAGKEIEDDTM
+501 ETAGKDIEDETM
-513 RQAMKDS
+513 RQAMKDC

-533 TLLKREYMVRQQKKL
+533 TLLRREYMVRQQKKL

-572 GKWEATFDRMIPPH
+572 GRWEAE
-586 GLEVTYDK
+586 L
-594 TVHILFPASVKYV
+594 
-607 DLGSEDLIAGKADG
+607 
-621 AENVIR
+621 
-627 VKAAVKNFKKETNMS
+627 
-642 VITEDGSFYT
+642 
-652 FNVKYAKEPLML
+652 AK
-664 NIEMADFIH
+664 IER
-673 DGEAVNRP
+673 GEA
-681 NNAQEIYLKELGKES
+681 NADEFTHGIEAYTREITAELLGCDKLFSHKES
-696 PMLVHLIM
+696 GCQCPKCKQGTMQF
-704 KSIHKENKRKVKHIG
+704 
-719 SKRFGI
+719 FG
-725 QYLMKGIYVHSDLL
+725 
-739 YFHTEIKN
+739 
-747 QSNVPFDVDYITF
+747 
-760 KVVDKKVAKRTAIQ
+760 KVVRCSNK
-774 EQVLLPVRA
+774 ECGMPVFKQ
-783 YNYVVRVAGKK
+783 VAGKLLSDADITDLLTKGK
-794 TEQTVFCLPK
+794 TKTLNGFTSKQGKPFSAAIAFDENFNTKFVFAERK
-804 FTIPDDKE
+804 TA
-812 LVVEMNEKEGGR
+812 EKRG
-824 HQSFVVEN
+824 N
-832 SDLVRALTINELS
+832 M
-845 VK
+845 KKYKK